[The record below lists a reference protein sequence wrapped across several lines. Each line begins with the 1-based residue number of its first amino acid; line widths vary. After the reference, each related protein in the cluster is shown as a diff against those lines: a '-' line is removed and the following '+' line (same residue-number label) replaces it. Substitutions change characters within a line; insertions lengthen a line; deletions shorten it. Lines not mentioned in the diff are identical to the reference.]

1 VTSTGARVGV
11 FVGIVTSCAAL
22 AFGYVAMSSRGADDR
37 TVVVDDRGVAR
48 SVTVAEVDAAPHI
61 MFRDTGDG
69 DDYGRVG
76 LAPANEPNGP
86 RALTDL
92 RCDRVSMRAGV
103 GLCLRAEP
111 GIVPRYLGMVFDTGY
126 TVQHEFD
133 LAGQPSRAQV
143 SRDGRYAAYTVFVTG
158 HSYADGA
165 FSTRTAIVD
174 TTNGSEV
181 GELEQFAVDKDGA
194 AFSQEDF
201 NFWGVTFTD
210 DANRFY
216 ATLSTGGRFH
226 LVEGDIA
233 ARTVT
238 VVSDDVECPSL
249 SPDGT
254 RLAYK
259 VRHDDGFGLVTWTL
273 AVLDLRTME
282 RTDLTE
288 TRNVD
293 DQVAW
298 LDDDTVMYGLD
309 DADSFSPRTD
319 VYTVPADGSGEPTL
333 LVEAAWSP
341 GMVATTP

>member
-1 VTSTGARVGV
+1 VTTPSARLGV
-11 FVGIVTSCAAL
+11 LVGIVTLCAAL
-22 AFGYVAMSSRGADDR
+22 ALGYVAVSSSGDDDR
-37 TVVVDDRGVAR
+37 TLVVDDHGVAR
-48 SVTVAEVDAAPHI
+48 SVTVAEVDAVPHI
-61 MFRDTGDG
+61 VFRDTGDG
-69 DDYGRVG
+69 DDHGRVG
-76 LAPANEPNGP
+76 LAPVNEPNGP

-111 GIVPRYLGMVFDTGY
+111 GIVPRYRGMVFDSGY
-126 TVQHEFD
+126 AVQHEFD

-143 SRDGRYAAYTVFVTG
+143 SSDGRHAAYTVFVTG

-165 FSTRTAIVD
+165 FSTRTAIID
-174 TTNGSEV
+174 TTSGDEV
-181 GELEQFAVDKDGA
+181 GELEQFRVTKDGA

-216 ATLSTGGRFH
+216 ATLSTDGRFH

-233 ARTVT
+233 VQTAT

-273 AVLDLRTME
+273 AVLDLGTMD
-282 RTDLTE
+282 RTDLAE

-319 VYTVPADGSGEPTL
+319 VYTVPADGSGEPAL

-341 GMVATTP
+341 VLVASP